1 MPTEIPQSQHET
13 PLRRQITS
21 VNIGV
26 ELDTKATPSTL
37 PNLTA
42 SVQFTDLF
50 TRGDGAVVAYPASGI
65 VTLTHA
71 ELLAIPNALSV
82 IAAIQTMA
90 YARAVEQGI

>member
-13 PLRRQITS
+13 PLRRQIVG

-26 ELDTKATPSTL
+26 ELDTGTPEKPL

-42 SVQFTDLF
+42 QVSFADLF
-50 TRGDGAVVAYPASGI
+50 TRGDGVVAYPVAGS

-71 ELLAIPNALSV
+71 ELLAIPNAPSV
-82 IAAIQTMA
+82 IVAIQTMA
-90 YARAVEQGI
+90 YTKAVEQGL